1 MLDAINR
8 PSGSGQFSPEPP
20 QRKRSRFR
28 LYAIIFMFLLLAS
41 GIFMGSK
48 LVIFA
53 QKIFEGQKFSFGRL
67 FISSDKLVIGEQQG
81 EIKILLMG
89 IAGGNHDGATL
100 ADTMILAT
108 LKPSQKKDG
117 GVAVSLFSI
126 PRDLAV
132 EVPGFGIKKINSAYA
147 YGEAENKH
155 DGPNLARKAVEGFL
169 GIDIPYYAVI
179 DFQGFK
185 QIVDHVNGINVNV
198 EMPFTDREFPDEKGG
213 YLSPLVFEKGQQSM
227 DGRRALQFVRS
238 RHGDN
243 GQGSD
248 FARSRRQQ
256 IVLKSLKDRVLRV
269 KVLVNFNLVSK
280 LLDDVSD
287 HFRTNLGP
295 AELRRLYDLT
305 KDAEQENILSQS
317 LDDESGLLC
326 DYISPEDGAYLL
338 VPCQGFGDFSAI
350 REFWKNQ
357 FVDARLA
364 SENPRI
370 EIQNAAT
377 GEPLAGYTA
386 GLLKM
391 PHVKP
396 ILGNF
401 TGDAVYAQSVIYDNT
416 GGKKP
421 QTLSYLQDTLKIK
434 TASSPFPFSTLA
446 TDGADFVI
454 IVTPDIK
461 R

>member
-1 MLDAINR
+1 MLDAVHR
-8 PSGSGQFSPEPP
+8 PSGSGQFFPEPP
-20 QRKRSRFR
+20 RRKRSRFR
-28 LYAIIFMFLLLAS
+28 LYAIIFMFLLLAG
-41 GIFMGSK
+41 GIFIGSK

-67 FISSDKLVIGEQQG
+67 FISSDRAVIGEQEG

-108 LKPSQKKDG
+108 LKPFQKKNEDIQ
-117 GVAVSLFSI
+117 VSLFSI
-126 PRDLAV
+126 PRDLAAD
-132 EVPGFGIKKINSAYA
+132 VPGFGIKKINSAYA

-169 GIDIPYYAVI
+169 NVDIPYYAVI

-198 EMPFTDREFPDEKGG
+198 EIPFTDREFPDERGG
-213 YLSPLVFEKGQQSM
+213 YLTPLVFEAGTQSM
-227 DGRRALQFVRS
+227 DGQRALQFVRS

-256 IVLKSLKDRVLRV
+256 VVLKALKDRVLRV
-269 KVLVNFNLVSK
+269 KVLANFNMVSK
-280 LLDDVSD
+280 LLDDVSE

-305 KDAEQENILSQS
+305 KNTKQENILSQS

-326 DYISPEDGAYLL
+326 DYIAPEDGAYLL
-338 VPCQGFGDFSAI
+338 IPCNGVGDFSAI

-364 SENPRI
+364 AENPKI
-370 EIQNAAT
+370 EIQNAAA
-377 GEPLAGYTA
+377 GEPLASYTTS
-386 GLLKM
+386 LLRM
-391 PHVKP
+391 PHIKP
-396 ILGNF
+396 LTGNF
-401 TGDAVYAQSVIYDNT
+401 TGDAVYVQSVIYDNT

-421 QTLSYLQDTLKIK
+421 HTLSYLQDRLQIK
-434 TASSPFPFSTLA
+434 TASSPFPFSTLGIG
-446 TDGADFVI
+446 GADFVI
-454 IVTPDIK
+454 IVTSDIK
-461 R
+461 K